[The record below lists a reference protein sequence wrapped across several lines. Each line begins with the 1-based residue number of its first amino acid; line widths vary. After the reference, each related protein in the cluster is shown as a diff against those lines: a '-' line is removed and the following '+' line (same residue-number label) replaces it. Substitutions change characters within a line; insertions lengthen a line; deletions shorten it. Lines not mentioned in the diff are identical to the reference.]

1 MENWRGALMRSWWNL
16 VISDYPAYVPNDVD
30 VEHSAEL
37 VKQGFTQGELVQE
50 DETEDEPIE
59 EDS

>member
-1 MENWRGALMRSWWNL
+1 MRSWWNL

-30 VEHSAEL
+30 LEHIAEL
-37 VKQGFTQGELVQE
+37 IKQGFTQGELVQE
-50 DETEDEPIE
+50 DEPIE